1 MLPATVCGPPR
12 IEVPAQ
18 PTRVVLA
25 PAPAFR
31 GVRVVM
37 QSRKVPQAD
46 VQPAPTTDDSPVKRV
61 LTVPPGSDPVIAAV
75 RENQNEGWEG
85 SVPGPGT
92 ATRVTV
98 DGWQQGWLLK
108 GPVKRLDLSY
118 APDRLY
124 RIALGVGG
132 ILLLLLA
139 TAALVGRR
147 RRHSTHPPSGSRFI
161 HPLLMVPAGLLGLGV
176 MAGWWALAVSGVAMV
191 VAAVVRRWSDP
202 DVVSWASGLLV
213 AAASVF
219 YWLHPLGSADGWAGT
234 LNAPQLL
241 VAAALG
247 VLLSVDLVGRGMPR
261 FLRRIAG
268 RSTSR

>member
-1 MLPATVCGPPR
+1 
-12 IEVPAQ
+12 
-18 PTRVVLA
+18 
-25 PAPAFR
+25 
-31 GVRVVM
+31 
-37 QSRKVPQAD
+37 
-46 VQPAPTTDDSPVKRV
+46 
-61 LTVPPGSDPVIAAV
+61 VIAAV

-147 RRHSTHPPSGSRFI
+147 RRHSTHPPSGSRLI
-161 HPLLMVPAGLLGLGV
+161 HPLLVVPAGLLGLGV